1 MTDDRDET
9 PPLSSRPAAGQLI
22 GGMLAGIDQM
32 VTARPKP
39 PAQLEE
45 QYRDEWAS
53 LDGVTI
59 EGLDEPVDRAEP
71 PDRSGAR
78 T

>member
-1 MTDDRDET
+1 MTDEHDEGS
-9 PPLSSRPAAGQLI
+9 PLPSRPGAGELI
-22 GGMLAGIDQM
+22 GGMLAGIEQM
-32 VTARPKP
+32 VSARPKP

-45 QYRDEWAS
+45 QYRDAWAS
-53 LDGVTI
+53 LDGVTL
-59 EGLDEPVDRAEP
+59 EGLDEPVDRPEP